1 MSEEREHLLR
11 LQAQHKRNI
20 RMLENQIAMYGM
32 TPPIHLVNHLDHQ
45 REQLAEVEARL
56 AALEGS
62 FPHGEAE
69 PSPSPATS
77 APPAERVHL
86 RRVLSEAFSLDE
98 LRALSFDLGIDYED
112 LPADTRD
119 GIALELIRT
128 CERTNR
134 LSELMQVC
142 RELRPDRF

>member
-20 RMLENQIAMYGM
+20 RTLENQVAMYGM
-32 TPPIHLVNHLDHQ
+32 TPPIHLVNHLDHE

-62 FPHGEAE
+62 SPQGEAE
-69 PSPSPATS
+69 PASFPATS
-77 APPAERVHL
+77 VPPTDRVHL
-86 RRVLSEAFSLDE
+86 RRVLAEAFSLVD
-98 LRALSFDLGIDYED
+98 LRVLCFDLGIDYED

-142 RELRPDRF
+142 RELRPERF

>member
-1 MSEEREHLLR
+1 MSEEQEHLLK
-11 LQAQHKRNI
+11 LQAQHQRNI
-20 RMLENQIAMYGM
+20 RMLESQTAMYGM

-45 REQLAEVEARL
+45 RAQLAEVEARL
-56 AALEGS
+56 ATLEGGPTDS
-62 FPHGEAE
+62 E
-69 PSPSPATS
+69 PDPSLPLVPDAL
-77 APPAERVHL
+77 PAEQVHL
-86 RRVLSEAFSLDE
+86 RRVLADAFSLVE
-98 LRALSFDLGIDYED
+98 LRTLAFDLDIDYED